1 LPSPARRGERKRMIK
16 TLNILQL
23 VNVRWYNACAHYAVA
38 LSSGLQ
44 KRGHKV
50 ILAGDKNS
58 PPLQVAEKVGLEI
71 FQDLYLSYQNPGR
84 YFYNLK
90 RLNDLIEERNINLIN
105 VHQGEGHL
113 YASMLKKLLKKKY
126 ILIRTRGDQRT
137 PKNNLVNRWL
147 NEKWTDGV
155 ITTAEVLY
163 KSYSKNFK
171 LEENRL
177 INIPLGIDPGYF
189 FPVEKDTDLKNNLGI
204 SSNELVVGILGR
216 LSPVKGHRY
225 FIQAAGEVLKSYQKV
240 KFLITGEDAQV
251 KSYRLKEMV
260 QEMGISNKFIFI
272 GRAEDPKKVIS
283 LMDIGVIASTGSET
297 VCRVALEYMAS
308 GKPVVGTNING
319 IPEVIKNGINGIIVR
334 PKDSASLADA
344 ILELL
349 KDKTKRES
357 YGKAGR
363 ILTEDEFSL
372 NNFAR
377 KTEEFYRCFLQCP

>member
-1 LPSPARRGERKRMIK
+1 MKK

-44 KRGHKV
+44 KRSHKV

-58 PPLQVAEKVGLEI
+58 LPLQVAEKMGLEV
-71 FQDLYLSYQNPGR
+71 FPDLYLSYQNPGR
-84 YFYNLK
+84 FIYNLK
-90 RLNDLIEERNINLIN
+90 SLNDLIEKRNINLVN
-105 VHQGEGHL
+105 AHQGEGHL
-113 YASMLKKLLKKKY
+113 YAGLLKKLFKKKY
-126 ILIRTRGDQRT
+126 VLIRTRGDQRM
-137 PKNNLVNRWL
+137 PKNNIFNRWL
-147 NEKWTDGV
+147 NERWTDGV

-163 KSYSKNFK
+163 RSYSENFS
-171 LEENRL
+171 LDENRL
-177 INIPLGIDPGYF
+177 INIPLGIDPDYF
-189 FPVEKDTDLKNNLGI
+189 SPIEKDSELKKSLGI
-204 SSNELVVGILGR
+204 SNDELVVGILGR

-225 FIQAAGEVLKSYQKV
+225 FIQAAAEVLKSFQSV
-240 KFLITGEDAQV
+240 KFLIAGEDAQV

-260 QEMGISNKFIFI
+260 REMGVSDKFIFI
-272 GRAEDPKKVIS
+272 GRTEDSRKIIS
-283 LMDIGVIASTGSET
+283 LMDIAVVASAGSET
-297 VCRVALEYMAS
+297 VCRVALEYMAL

-319 IPEVIKNGINGIIVR
+319 IPEVIKDGLNGLIVKSKNIR
-334 PKDSASLADA
+334 NMADA

-363 ILTEDEFSL
+363 VLTENEFSL

-377 KTEEFYRCFLQCP
+377 ITEEFYRSIFEYS